1 MKKKLIRVSTVPISL
16 NILIEGQLR
25 FLSKYYE
32 VIGVSSPGIELDEV
46 CKREGVRT
54 IAVPMNRKISLFKDF
69 VSLMNLLVLF
79 YKEKPYIVHSIT
91 PKAGL
96 LSMVAAKLAGVPIR
110 IHTFTGLIFPTATG
124 FKRKVLMLM
133 DKLLAWCATEIIP
146 EGEGVKKD
154 LLYYGITKK
163 KIQILGNGN
172 VNGIDL
178 AHFSLDAIHKS
189 RSQIRQSVGFAL
201 EDFVFVFVG
210 RVVRDKGINELIAA
224 FKEMGDNRIK
234 LLLVGN
240 LEQALDPVSDET
252 IEEINNNP
260 RINFVGFQ
268 PDIREYLFA
277 SDVFVFP
284 SYREGFPNVVMQA
297 GAMGLPAIVTDIN
310 GSNEIIINERN
321 GLIISVRDSKSLA
334 LAMKMMVEDGK
345 LRNRLSANARYLI
358 ETRYKQKLVWEE
370 LLKKY
375 KLLESNL

>member
-178 AHFSLDAIHKS
+178 AHFSLDSIHKS

-334 LAMKMMVEDGK
+334 LAMKMMVEDGE

>member
-178 AHFSLDAIHKS
+178 AHFSLDSIHKS

>member
-178 AHFSLDAIHKS
+178 AHFSLDSIHKS

-277 SDVFVFP
+277 SDAFVFP

>member
-178 AHFSLDAIHKS
+178 AHFSLDSIHKS

-210 RVVRDKGINELIAA
+210 RVVRDKGINELIVA

-277 SDVFVFP
+277 SDAFVFP

>member
-334 LAMKMMVEDGK
+334 LAMKMMVEDGE